1 MSIITM
7 VKAGLAVV
15 KTFAVVNAPI
25 IFIGAAAVGVVS
37 TAVIAWK
44 AGKKSSMV
52 LGKAKVE
59 KGEPLTKVE
68 KVKATWKLWLPV
80 CVSIILTFGCMGAS
94 YYIHSVRLAEATS
107 MANALMVSNKQLN
120 DELAMINEVS
130 PDISKSALSER
141 INTDLKNGTKY
152 HDTGTGTDKFFDRFS
167 GQYFLASVEWV
178 SAGIKKYQNEWR
190 YLKRGKELTMSRF
203 YNIIQVPAQFY
214 EFSHILCFSKTL
226 DTDMF
231 QVPNIEMEWQPL
243 YKDTDI
249 EDGIWILNFYP
260 PNYTNFRF
268 TTEYGLDEDEK
279 MPSYVDKGE
288 YDDYLEDNRNF
299 GKYQTYSAL

>member
-1 MSIITM
+1 MSFM
-7 VKAGLAVV
+7 SWLRAGLAVAKPIIV
-15 KTFAVVNAPI
+15 TNAPLIGI
-25 IFIGAAAVGVVS
+25 IAAGVGVAA
-37 TAVIAWK
+37 TAIIAWK
-44 AGKKSSMV
+44 QSKKASLV
-52 LGKAKVE
+52 IQQKTIE
-59 KGEPLTKVE
+59 KGAPLTKKE
-68 KVKATWKLWLPV
+68 AVKATWKQWV
-80 CVSIILTFGCMGAS
+80 AVVVSIILTCGCCAAS
-94 YYIHSVRLAEATS
+94 YYFHSVQLAEATS

-130 PDISKSALSER
+130 PDISKNALVER
-141 INTDLKNGTKY
+141 INTDLRNGTKY

-268 TTEYGLDEDEK
+268 TTEYGLDEDER
-279 MPSYVDKGE
+279 MPSFVDKGE
-288 YDDYLEDNRNF
+288 YDEYLEDNRNF
-299 GKYQTYSAL
+299 GKYQTYSAI